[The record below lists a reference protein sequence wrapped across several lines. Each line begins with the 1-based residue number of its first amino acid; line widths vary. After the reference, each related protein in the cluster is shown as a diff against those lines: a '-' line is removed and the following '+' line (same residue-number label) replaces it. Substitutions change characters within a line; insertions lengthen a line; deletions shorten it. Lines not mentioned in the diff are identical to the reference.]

1 MPMKSIKE
9 LMDLSGRTVLITGG
23 AGHIG
28 KAMGAAVAELGAS
41 VAVVDIDQVS
51 CKATASLFAETH
63 GVSCAGFPVDLAE
76 EAAVRA
82 LPLQV
87 AERLGG
93 LDVLIN
99 CAAFVGTTNLE
110 GWVVPFADQ
119 SVDTWRK
126 AMEVNLTSV
135 FALTQSATPLL
146 KASGHGSIIN
156 VSSIYGVY
164 APDLRLY
171 EGTGMGSPA
180 AYAAS
185 KGGLLQFTRWCSTVL
200 APDIR
205 VNAITPGGVFRN
217 QDEAFVDRYEQ
228 KTPLQRMASEEDFK
242 GAACFLASDL
252 SAYVTGQNLIVDGGF
267 GAW

>member
-1 MPMKSIKE
+1 MRSVKE

-28 KAMGAAVAELGAS
+28 RTMGAAVAELGAS
-41 VAVVDIDQVS
+41 VAVVDMDQAS
-51 CKATASLFAETH
+51 CEAAAAVLAETY
-63 GVSCAGFPVDLAE
+63 GVDCDGFAVDLVE
-76 EAAVRA
+76 ESAVRA
-82 LPLQV
+82 LPVQV

-93 LDVLIN
+93 VDVLIN

-110 GWVVPFADQ
+110 GWVVPFAEQ

-135 FALTQSATPLL
+135 FALTQSATILL

-185 KGGLLQFTRWCSTVL
+185 KGGLIQFTRWCSTVL
-200 APDIR
+200 APGIR

-217 QDEAFVDRYEQ
+217 QDERFVDRYVQ
-228 KTPLQRMASEEDFK
+228 KTPLQRMATEEDFK
-242 GAACFLASDL
+242 GAVCYLASDL
-252 SAYVTGQNLIVDGGF
+252 SAYVTGQNLCVDGGW
-267 GAW
+267 GVW

>member
-1 MPMKSIKE
+1 MKSIRE
-9 LMDLSGRTVLITGG
+9 LMDLSGRTVLVTGG

-28 KAMGAAVAELGAS
+28 LAMADALAELGAS
-41 VAVVDIDQVS
+41 IAI
-51 CKATASLFAETH
+51 
-63 GVSCAGFPVDLAE
+63 VDLGAE
-76 EAAVRA
+76 ACVTAASSLVDRHGAEAEGFAADLADESVVRELPA
-82 LPLQV
+82 LV
-87 AERLGG
+87 SSKFGG

-110 GWVVPFADQ
+110 GWVVPFKDQ

-126 AMEVNLTSV
+126 AMEVNLTAV
-135 FALTQSATPLL
+135 FTLTQAATPLL

-156 VSSIYGVY
+156 VSSIYGVC

-217 QDEAFVDRYEQ
+217 QNQRFVARYVD
-228 KTPLQRMASEEDFK
+228 KTPLQRMATEEDFK
-242 GAACFLASDL
+242 GAVCFLASDL
-252 SAYVTGQNLIVDGGF
+252 SAYVTGQNLCVDGGW
-267 GAW
+267 GTW

>member
-1 MPMKSIKE
+1 MRSIKK

-28 KAMGAAVAELGAS
+28 RAMAESVAECGAS
-41 VAVVDIDQVS
+41 VAVVDMEQAS
-51 CKATASLFAETH
+51 CEAAASELA
-63 GVSCAGFPVDLAE
+63 GKYAVDCAGFSVDLAE

-82 LPLQV
+82 LPEKV
-87 AERLGG
+87 AEKLGR

-110 GWVVPFADQ
+110 GWVVPFEDQ
-119 SVDTWRK
+119 SADTWRK
-126 AMEVNLTSV
+126 AMEVNLTAV
-135 FALTQSATPLL
+135 FSLTQAATPLL
-146 KASGHGSIIN
+146 KTSGHGSIIN

-185 KGGLLQFTRWCSTVL
+185 KGGLIQFTRWCSTVL

-217 QDEAFVDRYEQ
+217 QNERFVERYVH
-228 KTPLQRMASEEDFK
+228 KTPLQRMAIEEDFK
-242 GAACFLASDL
+242 GAACFLASDM
-252 SAYVTGQNLIVDGGF
+252 SAYVTGQNLMLDGGF
-267 GAW
+267 GIW